1 MRTNKSCP
9 LWKKG
14 DVFRQQDAYNQNVT
28 TTLGFDQVTSPS
40 PSPNLDLDPAPSP
53 VPVPAP
59 TPIPIP
65 IPTPTPTR
73 TLTLALT
80 PTPNLTPNQETGQR
94 KIGLKINA
102 AQMGRE
108 VNKDF
113 SKLKFKVDPVVVFS
127 KPLTRNMWPT
137 G

>member
-1 MRTNKSCP
+1 MG
-9 LWKKG
+9 LE
-14 DVFRQQDAYNQNVT
+14 
-28 TTLGFDQVTSPS
+28 
-40 PSPNLDLDPAPSP
+40 LDPN
-53 VPVPAP
+53 
-59 TPIPIP
+59 
-65 IPTPTPTR
+65 
-73 TLTLALT
+73 
-80 PTPNLTPNQETGQR
+80 PNPNPNPNPDQATGQR

-127 KPLTRNMWPT
+127 KPLTRNIWPT